1 MNTVSSSKTQ
11 KLDLRLAL
19 AATLAVML
27 IVFEANSDILRNIR
41 TALFL
46 VVKPVVYVAQ
56 VPSQINN
63 TLQRNLV
70 DREVLRDRLDVI
82 AQENSEL
89 RERVNELESQ
99 ELRSQWLAEL
109 LEVREKIE
117 LPILPANLV
126 SVQLLPMSHKVIL
139 DRGSQQQVYVGQPVL
154 DHRGLIGQVTD
165 VTLNESAVTL
175 LTDAKHSVP
184 VRIRRNGL
192 LAIAHGLGFREQLLI
207 SGLRTNQDVEVGDV
221 LITSGLDNRFP
232 PGYPVAEIS
241 SVERNLNASFAE
253 VTAIPLA
260 LVDPGFEVLMVWN
273 NEINSLDTMSSVGLN
288 EAPTN

>member
-1 MNTVSSSKTQ
+1 MNTVSGSKAQ
-11 KLDLRLAL
+11 RLDLRMAL
-19 AATLAVML
+19 ATTIAVML
-27 IVFEANSDILRNIR
+27 IVIESNSDILRNVR

-46 VVKPVVYVAQ
+46 VVKPVVQVAQ

-63 TLQRNLV
+63 SLQRNFV
-70 DREVLRDRLDVI
+70 DREILRQRLDAI
-82 AQENSEL
+82 TQENFEL
-89 RERVNELESQ
+89 RERVNELKSQ

-117 LPILPANLV
+117 LPVLPANLV
-126 SVQLLPMSHKVIL
+126 SVQLLPITHKVVL
-139 DRGSQQQVYVGQPVL
+139 DRGSQQQVYIGQPVL

-175 LTDAKHSVP
+175 ITDAKHSVP
-184 VRIRRNGL
+184 VRIQRNGL
-192 LAIAHGLGFREQLLI
+192 LAIAHGLGIREQLLV
-207 SGLRTNQDVEVGDV
+207 SGLRTNQDVEVGDI

-253 VTAIPLA
+253 VSAVALA

-273 NEINSLDTMSSVGLN
+273 NEVNSVDTLSSIGLN
-288 EAPTN
+288 EAPIN